1 MNDIQLLTFGCGVT
15 FIGVAGA
22 YVYLRERWLAS
33 HRVALAKAQRE
44 ADHERVV
51 RHTV

>member
-1 MNDIQLLTFGCGVT
+1 MSDVQLLTFGCAIT

-33 HRVALAKAQRE
+33 HRVEKA
-44 ADHERVV
+44 VV
-51 RHTV
+51 RERPKRRRVASEIA

>member
-1 MNDIQLLTFGCGVT
+1 MNEIQLLTFGCAVT

-33 HRVALAKAQRE
+33 HRAVQDQDRRSQKPQRVARQ
-44 ADHERVV
+44 
-51 RHTV
+51 TV